1 MARLTRHEQFEKMMK
16 MSGAEHERRAANF
29 TAQAEARDASANAA
43 EWTRNERLAAAEI
56 FDEEAAR
63 GPARQVRAK
72 KRQAKRARDQARAH
86 GVYAEQLRKQEML
99 LQTHAQNHTL
109 ALGRIA
115 LENARIRRD
124 AIMHAQEHRRVNPTG
139 TRTHN
144 ELVDFH
150 TARLSEAAGLAPH
163 SIQHQGETI
172 RITHKPVAG
181 LLPAQSWLA
190 KTIRKTRTG
199 HPHGTKGGR
208 RKTRRH
214 RRRSKRR
221 RTRKHRTKRRRTRRR
236 HKRRRRR
243 RRRR

>member
-1 MARLTRHEQFEKMMK
+1 MARLTRHEQFEKLMK
-16 MSGAEHERRAANF
+16 MPVEEHGRRADAL
-29 TAQAEARDASANAA
+29 TAQAEAAGVRAQQK
-43 EWTRNERLAAAEI
+43 EREQEERLAAADI
-56 FDEEAAR
+56 FAGEN
-63 GPARQVRAK
+63 K
-72 KRQAKRARDQARAH
+72 HRQANLARRQARAH
-86 GVYAEQLRKQEML
+86 GAHADVLRKQEAL
-99 LQTHAQNHTL
+99 LQTQAQNHTL
-109 ALGRIA
+109 AMGRIA
-115 LENARIRRD
+115 TTKARIHSE
-124 AIMHAQEHRRVNPTG
+124 AIVHANAHRRANPTG

-163 SIQHQGETI
+163 SVQHQGKTI

-181 LLPAQSWLA
+181 FIPAHSWLA

-199 HPHGTKGGR
+199 HAHGTKGGR

-243 RRRR
+243 HRRRRRR

>member
-1 MARLTRHEQFEKMMK
+1 MMRMQVEELAARAAVFIQCAADDA
-16 MSGAEHERRAANF
+16 SGARWKEEEAQQHHE
-29 TAQAEARDASANAA
+29 
-43 EWTRNERLAAAEI
+43 AAEI
-56 FDEEAAR
+56 LAADNFARRAQQERKRAKAKLSHAVILRRQEQLHLQYGRNHSTAAAR
-63 GPARQVRAK
+63 IAEKNVRI
-72 KRQAKRARDQARAH
+72 
-86 GVYAEQLRKQEML
+86 
-99 LQTHAQNHTL
+99 HAVAVRH
-109 ALGRIA
+109 A
-115 LENARIRRD
+115 NA
-124 AIMHAQEHRRVNPTG
+124 HRRANPTG

-199 HPHGTKGGR
+199 HPHGPKGGR

-221 RTRKHRTKRRRTRRR
+221 RTRKHRTKRRRTQRR

-243 RRRR
+243 RRRRR

>member
-1 MARLTRHEQFEKMMK
+1 MSRPTGRDQGARMMQ
-16 MSGAEHERRAANF
+16 MPVGEHAARAAYLI
-29 TAQAEARDASANAA
+29 EKAA
-43 EWTRNERLAAAEI
+43 ESRKAAFAAEEKAMDHAEEADELSGIEKYQQLKMQKAQLKHAAVLRRNE
-56 FDEEAAR
+56 
-63 GPARQVRAK
+63 
-72 KRQAKRARDQARAH
+72 
-86 GVYAEQLRKQEML
+86 EMF
-99 LQTHAQNHTL
+99 QTTAQNHSN
-109 ALGRIA
+109 AAARIA
-115 LENARIRRD
+115 EKNVRIHAVAVRHANA
-124 AIMHAQEHRRVNPTG
+124 HRRANPTG

-221 RTRKHRTKRRRTRRR
+221 RTRKHRTKRRRTQRR

-243 RRRR
+243 RRRRR

>member
-1 MARLTRHEQFEKMMK
+1 MMTKMQK
-16 MSGAEHERRAANF
+16 GWQIHAAVL
-29 TAQAEARDASANAA
+29 R
-43 EWTRNERLAAAEI
+43 RNE
-56 FDEEAAR
+56 
-63 GPARQVRAK
+63 
-72 KRQAKRARDQARAH
+72 
-86 GVYAEQLRKQEML
+86 EMF
-99 LQTHAQNHTL
+99 QTAAQNHTN
-109 ALGRIA
+109 AAVRIA
-115 LENARIRRD
+115 AKKKRIYMAAVRHANA
-124 AIMHAQEHRRVNPTG
+124 HRRANPTG

-163 SIQHQGETI
+163 SVQHQGKTI

-181 LLPAQSWLA
+181 FIPAHSWLA

-199 HPHGTKGGR
+199 HAHGTKGGR

-236 HKRRRRR
+236 HKRRHRRR
-243 RRRR
+243 RRRRRR

>member
-1 MARLTRHEQFEKMMK
+1 MSRPTGREQVARMMQ
-16 MSGAEHERRAANF
+16 MPVGEHATRAADF
-29 TAQAEARDASANAA
+29 IQKAQESREAAFAAEEKAMDHAEAADQLTGTARAQQLQLQRAQQKHAA
-43 EWTRNERLAAAEI
+43 VLRRNE
-56 FDEEAAR
+56 
-63 GPARQVRAK
+63 
-72 KRQAKRARDQARAH
+72 
-86 GVYAEQLRKQEML
+86 EMF
-99 LQTHAQNHTL
+99 QTTAQNHSNAATRI
-109 ALGRIA
+109 AAKKGRIYTA
-115 LENARIRRD
+115 AVRHANA
-124 AIMHAQEHRRVNPTG
+124 HRRANPTG

-150 TARLSEAAGLAPH
+150 TSRLSEAAGLAPH
-163 SIQHQGETI
+163 SVQHQGKTI

-181 LLPAQSWLA
+181 FIPAHSWLA

-236 HKRRRRR
+236 HKRRHRRR
-243 RRRR
+243 RRR